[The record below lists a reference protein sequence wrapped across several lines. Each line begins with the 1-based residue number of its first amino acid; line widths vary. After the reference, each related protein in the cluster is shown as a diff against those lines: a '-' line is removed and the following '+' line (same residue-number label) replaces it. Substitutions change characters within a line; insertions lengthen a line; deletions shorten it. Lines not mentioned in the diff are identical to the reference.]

1 MWEYK
6 QQKVPETVMV
16 QKNFCQYY
24 QNDSQLVEG
33 LNWDNNMD
41 KILLLKHYLL
51 VSVMVQEQ
59 NKLKIP
65 RICDLLLLLVRI
77 KAAKPKMLMDQP
89 VKLW

>member
-1 MWEYK
+1 
-6 QQKVPETVMV
+6 
-16 QKNFCQYY
+16 
-24 QNDSQLVEG
+24 
-33 LNWDNNMD
+33 MD

-77 KAAKPKMLMDQP
+77 KTAKPKMLMDQP
-89 VKLW
+89 VKL

>member
-77 KAAKPKMLMDQP
+77 KTAKPKMLMDQP